1 MEKGKHKRL
10 WNKKGKSVRLQ
21 KLASETGWLFHYP
34 IVQSN
39 HWSRVMWRASKHRGT
54 LVFAPVIE
62 GNWKD
67 QECRKGLGCL
77 NPQPYPPLILPDCF
91 APFVN
96 SFSFYRLIGI
106 KDKMKRLFALNAA
119 THIETGKKN
128 LIARKSP
135 QQVFLVNATSKL
147 SIDIEPITASLSS
160 AEAPARYPHKNS
172 NNRKIESARGRW
184 EEEKGEEASLL
195 SFPFPSC
202 PVRFLFFSPT
212 SPQHKEASA

>member
-1 MEKGKHKRL
+1 
-10 WNKKGKSVRLQ
+10 
-21 KLASETGWLFHYP
+21 
-34 IVQSN
+34 
-39 HWSRVMWRASKHRGT
+39 MWRASKHRGT
-54 LVFAPVIE
+54 LVFAPVFE

-77 NPQPYPPLILPDCF
+77 SPPPYPPLILPDCF

-96 SFSFYRLIGI
+96 SLSFYRIIGI

-119 THIETGKKN
+119 THVENGKKN

-160 AEAPARYPHKNS
+160 AESPARYPYKNS
-172 NNRKIESARGRW
+172 NNRKIESARGTMGRG
-184 EEEKGEEASLL
+184 KRRGGLSSFFPLPIAPRALSFFLPSLL
-195 SFPFPSC
+195 TTQGGLC
-202 PVRFLFFSPT
+202 GGT
-212 SPQHKEASA
+212 ANNE